1 MDEEKQSSPAEEV
14 LDTSTVEAEESDD
27 TELEDMLDDDFTS
40 DTSDDDD
47 SEDEDTEETEEES
60 TEVVEEAS
68 ETKEE
73 EETEVTEEDTN
84 SDDTRERAKQA
95 WLEREAKRKAKLTSE
110 QREYVNEEGLND
122 DQKVIRQLQVD
133 AYNNKVASNTKDLES
148 GIEKALTSIELF
160 KTGTP
165 AIKQK
170 MLDAVDTF
178 ERLHVVK
185 NEIGDPIEV
194 TGDVYEYLANEAKS
208 IEALIAEG
216 ARKQAKDIG
225 QTKSKAMPKPTAK
238 PTAKEVDKDIDD
250 FDKAWE

>member
-1 MDEEKQSSPAEEV
+1 MDEETQSNPAEEV
-14 LDTSTVEAEESDD
+14 LDTSTVVAEESDD
-27 TELEDMLDDDFTS
+27 TELEDMLDDDLESET
-40 DTSDDDD
+40 DDDD
-47 SEDEDTEETEEES
+47 SEEEEAEETEEES

-73 EETEVTEEDTN
+73 EETEVTEENTD

-95 WLEREAKRKAKLTSE
+95 WLEREAKRKAKLTND

-133 AYNNKVASNTKDLES
+133 AYNNKVSNNTKDLES

-170 MLDAVDTF
+170 LLDAVDTF

-208 IEALIAEG
+208 IESLIAEG
-216 ARKQAKDIG
+216 ARKQAKDLG

-238 PTAKEVDKDIDD
+238 PSAKEVDKDIDD
-250 FDKAWE
+250 FDKGWE